1 MGGKGRALDNIFV
14 ERLCQTVKYEEVYLL
29 DDATSREARE
39 ALGACCL
46 FYNEARPHQALRYRT
61 PAETS
66 FAPVP

>member
-14 ERLCQTVKYEEVYLL
+14 ERLWRADKYDEVYLR
-29 DDATSREARE
+29 DDVTPREAP
-39 ALGACCL
+39 GAYCL
-46 FYNEARPHQALRYRT
+46 SSNEARPLQALGYRT